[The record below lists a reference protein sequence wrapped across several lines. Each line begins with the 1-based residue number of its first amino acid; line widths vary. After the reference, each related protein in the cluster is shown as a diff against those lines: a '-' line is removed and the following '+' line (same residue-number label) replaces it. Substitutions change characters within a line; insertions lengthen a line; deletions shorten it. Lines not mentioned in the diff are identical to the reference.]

1 MTDRDGY
8 YCRATQE
15 DDMGQL
21 YLSNIDFLKNGVPA
35 SIVATA
41 VSDIRLDVTRRAN
54 FKFLRRSLLP
64 LDISSCWPLGKFFCC
79 ALPLFLRRLIVVCR
93 LWYADSEIPL
103 HLYPICYY
111 IPIFRA
117 HLLGVELLLVIALVY
132 LIHSVFNLFVAHG
145 VSIGSV
151 HYGKKYRRQSESV
164 QRTSKALSGVIMV
177 WSMEQTQ
184 TKARKDY

>member
-1 MTDRDGY
+1 MESQQVSLRLRWVIYDWMYQGVRILNFSAGRCY
-8 YCRATQE
+8 RWIFPHVGHWVSSSAAH
-15 DDMGQL
+15 
-21 YLSNIDFLKNGVPA
+21 YL
-35 SIVATA
+35 
-41 VSDIRLDVTRRAN
+41 
-54 FKFLRRSLLP
+54 
-64 LDISSCWPLGKFFCC
+64 FFCVDWS
-79 ALPLFLRRLIVVCR
+79 L
-93 LWYADSEIPL
+93 YADSEIPL

-164 QRTSKALSGVIMV
+164 QRTSKAPSGVIMV